1 MPEVRVKG
9 PYVWVT
15 WLVKI
20 LAGES
25 SCEWASWFMAQHEG
39 SSWQR
44 MPSDFDQATWVIQ
57 HTDLLNRC
65 RKDFEKEEYSVTV
78 ENQNGFILTGNEAML
93 AGKPDLIARKGC
105 DVVVGD
111 AKTGQQRASHVV
123 QVLIYMYALPRA
135 LPSRYKD
142 ATITGR
148 VIYPDHV
155 VEVPADAVDEQ
166 FIRALSEQMRRVS
179 AGEPPPAVPSFFEC
193 RFCPITPADCPV
205 RIDKPN
211 DAQGKTDDF

>member
-15 WLVKI
+15 WLVKH
-20 LAGES
+20 LAGEA

-39 SSWQR
+39 SSWER
-44 MPSDFDQATWVIQ
+44 MPSDFDQATWVIK
-57 HTDLLNRC
+57 HTVLLNQSREE
-65 RKDFEKEEYSVTV
+65 FEQEGYSVTV
-78 ENQNGFILTGNEAML
+78 ESQNGFILSGKMAML
-93 AGKPDLIARKGC
+93 AGKPDLIAKKGA

-111 AKTGQQRASHVV
+111 TKTGQPHPSHIV

-142 ATITGR
+142 VTITGR

-155 VEVPADAVDEQ
+155 VEVPAKAVDEQ
-166 FIRALSEQMRRVS
+166 FISALSGLMHLIS

-193 RFCPITPADCPV
+193 RFCPITSVDCPV
-205 RIDKPN
+205 RIDKAD